1 MFTLILTIL
10 KIVAALAG
18 AALAIVRLVES
29 IYELR
34 KYPELDTFQ
43 EIVQVVKNFFSLE
56 KYEIVGNT
64 KSATPGQ

>member
-10 KIVAALAG
+10 KIIAALAA

-34 KYPELDTFQ
+34 KYPEMDTFQ
-43 EIVQVVKNFFSLE
+43 EIVQVVKNFFSIE
-56 KYEIVGNT
+56 KYQ
-64 KSATPGQ
+64 ATSGQ

>member
-10 KIVAALAG
+10 KIIAALAG

-64 KSATPGQ
+64 KSATSGQ

>member
-10 KIVAALAG
+10 KIIAALAG

-43 EIVQVVKNFFSLE
+43 EIVQVVKNFFSIE
-56 KYEIVGNT
+56 KYQ
-64 KSATPGQ
+64 ATSGQ